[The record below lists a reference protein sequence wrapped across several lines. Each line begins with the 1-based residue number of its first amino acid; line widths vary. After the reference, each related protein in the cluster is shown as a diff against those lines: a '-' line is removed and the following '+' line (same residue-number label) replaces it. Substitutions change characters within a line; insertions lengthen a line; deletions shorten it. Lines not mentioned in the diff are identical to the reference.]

1 MSVMLHY
8 SPFGRT
14 SAFEV
19 CAEGSPWVKQS
30 CTDQVKA
37 LSLITCGS
45 LQDVKC
51 RLEHVG
57 HSETLVPV
65 RLGLAK
71 GGGSGCGCGCG
82 GARRPLR

>member
-1 MSVMLHY
+1 M
-8 SPFGRT
+8 
-14 SAFEV
+14 
-19 CAEGSPWVKQS
+19 KQS